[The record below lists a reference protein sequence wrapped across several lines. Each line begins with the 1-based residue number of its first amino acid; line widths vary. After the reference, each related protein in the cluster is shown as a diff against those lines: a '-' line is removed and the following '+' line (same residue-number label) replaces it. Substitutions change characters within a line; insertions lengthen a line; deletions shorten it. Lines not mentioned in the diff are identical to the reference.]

1 MFVVENVI
9 QSVLRKNSE
18 SSLNILLI
26 GAGNE
31 KYTSLLCKTP
41 HNFFLWDSPW
51 NDSIEER
58 PENLSVIN
66 QAWPSRYFDMVICN
80 DRFDEYNH
88 AASLATKF
96 HFPIILIDHCSS
108 NVLARTDAFGEVSVD
123 SPQSLHKNPH
133 AIISRSQYVNESWP
147 HGKLRLVIP
156 AAIDPENF
164 CIPPGRIV
172 DPDIGEDLTDRRI
185 VFDNSVSPQVG
196 QVIFGAMGGKP
207 YTVIPTDSPMKD
219 KKRIYQQGDY
229 FINPKNHVTIKMLEA
244 MLCGNIPVC
253 FNRHDIQNF
262 IENEKD
268 GFIIDDL
275 NDISSVIS
283 HLDSLPEEKRQEIAN
298 NAREKV
304 ISTHLSTEEFV
315 SKWES
320 VFNYMKSQ
328 YYAAEV

>member
-9 QSVLRKNSE
+9 QSVLRKNSA
-18 SSLNILLI
+18 SPLNILLI
-26 GAGNE
+26 GQGNE

-41 HNFFLWDSPW
+41 HNFFLWESPW
-51 NDSIEER
+51 NDLVEER
-58 PENLSVIN
+58 PENLTVID
-66 QAWPSRYFDMVICN
+66 QQWPTRYFDMAICN

-88 AASLATKF
+88 AASLATRF
-96 HFPIILIDHCSS
+96 HFPLLLIDHCSS
-108 NVLARTDAFGEVSVD
+108 NVLARTDAFAEVSVD
-123 SPQSLHKNPH
+123 SPQSLLKSPH

-156 AAIDPENF
+156 AAVDPEKF
-164 CIPPGRIV
+164 YIPSERV
-172 DPDIGEDLTDRRI
+172 KDPEIGANLTERRL

-196 QVIFGAMGGKP
+196 QVIFGAMGDKP
-207 YTVIPTDSPMKD
+207 YTVIPTDSPMAD
-219 KKRIYQQGDY
+219 KRRIYQQGDY

-253 FNRHDIQNF
+253 FNRPDIASF

-268 GFIIDDL
+268 GFIVNDL
-275 NDISSVIS
+275 SQLSSLISRLNELSES
-283 HLDSLPEEKRQEIAN
+283 ERQEISE
-298 NAREKV
+298 NARQKV
-304 ISTHLSTEEFV
+304 ISTHLSHEEFV

-328 YYAAEV
+328 YYTAEV